1 MSLRTLIT
9 TRLDSYE
16 ERKRRQYIALG
27 YSIENEQPT
36 PINGLCSFVVVKA
49 LAGAED
55 H

>member
-1 MSLRTLIT
+1 MSLRTLIS

-16 ERKRRQYIALG
+16 ERKRQYIALG

-55 H
+55 Q